1 MDLDDE
7 ELEATKKLN
16 GVHNL
21 NYYID
26 GYYDEVGIINNTIKE
41 IQEIELYG
49 TGAYKITDK
58 DIENLKNRQI
68 IICSTKL

>member
-7 ELEATKKLN
+7 ELEATKRIN
-16 GVHNL
+16 GVYDL
-21 NYYID
+21 NYYTD

-58 DIENLKNRQI
+58 DIENLKKREI